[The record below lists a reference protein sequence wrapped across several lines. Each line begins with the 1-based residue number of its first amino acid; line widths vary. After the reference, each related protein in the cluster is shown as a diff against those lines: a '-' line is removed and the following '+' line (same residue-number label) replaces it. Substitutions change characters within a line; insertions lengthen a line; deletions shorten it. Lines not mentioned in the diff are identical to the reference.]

1 MHRNIRRKEA
11 RNMAENE
18 GATILTAVED
28 QSRQRSAYCDY
39 KDYSDYSD
47 YSDEHHDDD
56 EEATFPEDYG
66 S

>member
-1 MHRNIRRKEA
+1 
-11 RNMAENE
+11 MAKN
-18 GATILTAVED
+18 GGTTILAAVEAQLVQQYATATD
-28 QSRQRSAYCDY
+28 VGYKDY

-47 YSDEHHDDD
+47 AHHDDD